1 MDVCWLLFDSSV
13 FHFPQPT
20 EQLPL
25 PSKPAPG
32 EKEKEQW
39 GLAGSV
45 GGGADLEGRQRETE
59 IHCRCQA
66 PQIVRSKNPPNADF
80 YQGSGLAQRVR
91 VSIWK
96 GCASA
101 VQIFPRFL
109 RLVQV
114 SMGQSEFDEEGKGS
128 ICQLDL
134 IYRYQDKKAL
144 LCFPQSWPVST
155 CTCL

>member
-1 MDVCWLLFDSSV
+1 M
-13 FHFPQPT
+13 
-20 EQLPL
+20 
-25 PSKPAPG
+25 
-32 EKEKEQW
+32 
-39 GLAGSV
+39 
-45 GGGADLEGRQRETE
+45 GGGTDLEGRQRETE

-80 YQGSGLAQRVR
+80 YQGSGLAQKVR

-114 SMGQSEFDEEGKGS
+114 SMGQSEFDEEGKGLMS
-128 ICQLDL
+128 TGLNLPLPGQESLT
-134 IYRYQDKKAL
+134 L
-144 LCFPQSWPVST
+144 LPT
-155 CTCL
+155 ELTCLYLHISVISRSPIFFKEEKY